1 MKLST
6 QDLSIITQAVIAVS
20 EYKEKTLGEGALD
33 IYINKY
39 LKSIIEQINNNE
51 FRVNDRLKN
60 TFLWLLDQLEYT
72 GVGKQFPDA
81 LIICKIAARG
91 QQAYDRTRRS
101 NFNQLFSIGEAK

>member
-1 MKLST
+1 MLFSEEEIDLLKLSIVR
-6 QDLSIITQAVIAVS
+6 DIII
-20 EYKEKTLGEGALD
+20 
-33 IYINKY
+33 
-39 LKSIIEQINNNE
+39 IIEQINSNE

-101 NFNQLFSIGEAK
+101 NFNQLFSIGETK